1 MGINPANGEEIFV
14 RPDGTLTNV
23 YHVEDKVSLGDKTP
37 KLEGSISTALAWKNL
52 SLSMAF
58 EYTLGGYIYNETR
71 AAKVENINIYRNVDV
86 RAFTQRWTKPG
97 DVVAYPRGRLDQ
109 QNKVVHSS
117 RFVEKRNELHLSS
130 LNISYNLPVNWV
142 KKLGLK
148 RLAIGV
154 GFSDIFRLSTVK
166 FERGTSY
173 PYMHSYNFMI
183 SPTF

>member
-1 MGINPANGEEIFV
+1 M
-14 RPDGTLTNV
+14 
-23 YHVEDKVSLGDKTP
+23 
-37 KLEGSISTALAWKNL
+37 
-52 SLSMAF
+52 
-58 EYTLGGYIYNETR
+58 
-71 AAKVENINIYRNVDV
+71 
-86 RAFTQRWTKPG
+86 
-97 DVVAYPRGRLDQ
+97 
-109 QNKVVHSS
+109 HSS